1 MTAAKKAGQ
10 KVMRTWAFNER
21 NSTATYNASGLP
33 QYGGEGAGVTPVY
46 FQQWDNGVATIN
58 YGSTG
63 LQVLDEVVKLAE
75 QTGLKLILTLT
86 NNWADC
92 EFFLLSWIS
101 LWGDGK
107 LGL

>member
-1 MTAAKKAGQ
+1 
-10 KVMRTWAFNER
+10 
-21 NSTATYNASGLP
+21 
-33 QYGGEGAGVTPVY
+33 VY

-92 EFFLLSWIS
+92 GFCFLFLGV
-101 LWGDGK
+101 LLGK
-107 LGL
+107 IES